1 MRRIRTCLVLG
12 LLLAS
17 PAAAENENTTLV
29 LHVVPRGEFGCSVT
43 GVCDGTA
50 PNVEVRGGEEYVV
63 AVLARNFDAGF
74 KGVLC
79 AFDWHWSWTL
89 SYSFWDCQPGS
100 LSELGPQ
107 GPGPRDG
114 IGGALFNCI
123 EAGGTAVIGWLVMEA
138 GDSGCF
144 EVIESVHG
152 IFSTDCSYMNT
163 PIDLRNVGRVCVG
176 KGGYAPCDPVTV
188 PVEATSWGRI
198 KRQFVPA
205 RVEEPRAGR

>member
-1 MRRIRTCLVLG
+1 MRRIRACLVLG

-63 AVLARNFDAGF
+63 ALLARNFDAGF
-74 KGVLC
+74 KGVHC

-89 SYSFWDCQPGS
+89 SYSLWDCQPGS
-100 LSELGPQ
+100 IGELYPQ

-114 IGGALFNCI
+114 MGGALFDCI
-123 EAGGTAVIGWLVMEA
+123 EAGDTAVIGWLVMEA
-138 GDSGCF
+138 GEAGCL
-144 EVIESVHG
+144 EVVAPEVG
-152 IFSTDCSYMNT
+152 IRAVNCNPTDT
-163 PIDLRNVGRVCVG
+163 FIDLRNVGRVCVG
-176 KGGYAPCDPVTV
+176 EGGYAPCDPVTL
-188 PVEATSWGRI
+188 PVEATSWGQI
-198 KRQFVPA
+198 KQHIVS
-205 RVEEPRAGR
+205 GRPHRRL